1 MHSAAGLSGLAAMSA
16 SPFDRRRQA
25 PPRQDVTL
33 LPQRLV
39 LLSYFEPKDVPTL
52 LAQVRRAR
60 LPAAVPVYI
69 GSYGPNLPV
78 AEQIAELESGRY
90 APMFALTE
98 DWYRQQRRLPPEY
111 EPLVPK
117 RLAGEVPP
125 LARLGSTSARVSW
138 GVELGARYRDA
149 MRAAADAGAQLDAWQ
164 LDEIVPS
171 AGTAAGV
178 PIRELTRGVLRGLV
192 FGRPA
197 LGDASI
203 RGFVWVAHSALGIAR
218 LAITVELT
226 TFWRTLN
233 RAALAYVGEEY
244 PPFEGDPRAAADA
257 WASGQR
263 ALAGGGPVRR
273 SLARRYVPGMTPG
286 YEVRPN
292 LGGNVHH
299 WPRSQV
305 NAWRAAY
312 VRERTQSGAAGL
324 AEFDFRSGNS
334 SPTVVH
340 DTLSAL
346 AAALN

>member
-1 MHSAAGLSGLAAMSA
+1 M
-16 SPFDRRRQA
+16 
-25 PPRQDVTL
+25 
-33 LPQRLV
+33 QRLV
-39 LLSYFEPKDVPTL
+39 LLSYFEPKDVPNL
-52 LAQVRRAR
+52 LSQVRRAR
-60 LPAAVPVYI
+60 LPADVAVHV
-69 GSYGPNLPV
+69 GSYGPNVAVARQV
-78 AEQIAELESGRY
+78 AELTNGRY

-125 LARLGSTSARVSW
+125 LARLGTTSARVSW

-149 MRAAADAGAQLDAWQ
+149 MRVAADAGAQLEAWQ
-164 LDEIVPS
+164 LDEIVPG
-171 AGTAAGV
+171 AATAAGA
-178 PIRELTRGVLRGLV
+178 PTRELTRGVLRGLV

-197 LGDASI
+197 LGDASM

-218 LAITVELT
+218 LAVTAELT

-244 PPFEGDPRAAADA
+244 APFEGDPRAAAHA

-263 ALAGGGPVRR
+263 ALAAGGPVRR

-286 YEVRPN
+286 YDARPN
-292 LGGNVHH
+292 LGGNVHR

-305 NAWRAAY
+305 NAWRATY
-312 VRERTQSGAAGL
+312 VLERAHSGVAGF

-340 DTLSAL
+340 DVLSAL
-346 AAALN
+346 AAALK

>member
-1 MHSAAGLSGLAAMSA
+1 L
-16 SPFDRRRQA
+16 
-25 PPRQDVTL
+25 
-33 LPQRLV
+33 QRLV
-39 LLSYFEPKDVPTL
+39 LLSYFEPKDVPNL
-52 LAQVRRAR
+52 LSQVRRAR
-60 LPAAVPVYI
+60 LPADVAVHV
-69 GSYGPNLPV
+69 GSYGPNVAVARQV
-78 AEQIAELESGRY
+78 AELTNGRY

-149 MRAAADAGAQLDAWQ
+149 MRVAAVAGAQLEAWQ
-164 LDEIVPS
+164 LDEIVPG
-171 AGTAAGV
+171 AATAAGA
-178 PIRELTRGVLRGLV
+178 PTRELTRGVLRGLV

-197 LGDASI
+197 LGDASM

-218 LAITVELT
+218 LAVTAELT

-244 PPFEGDPRAAADA
+244 TPFEGDPRAAAHA
-257 WASGQR
+257 WGSGQR
-263 ALAGGGPVRR
+263 ALAAGGPVRR

-286 YEVRPN
+286 YDARPN
-292 LGGNVHH
+292 LGGNVHR

-305 NAWRAAY
+305 NAWRATY
-312 VRERTQSGAAGL
+312 VLERAHSGVAGF

-334 SPTVVH
+334 SATVVH
-340 DTLSAL
+340 DVLSAL
-346 AAALN
+346 AAALK